1 VPTTCTPFPEKSA
14 LSTPTAL
21 YGPGSGGCQ
30 PAKIAC
36 DVTMMNATS
45 NPQAAA
51 EQAGKNY
58 RDVTTKL
65 GHLGLDTSVPEAVRA
80 MAEKTVAQ
88 TREVYDSSKD
98 ALDASIATFER
109 TFDAAGQGAAAFNR
123 KIVDIARRNV
133 NSVFD
138 LAKSLAGAK
147 KLTDI
152 VELQAAYWPKQ
163 FEVLT
168 APAEEVRGLSTKLTA
183 AAAEPIKR
191 T

>member
-1 VPTTCTPFPEKSA
+1 MAQK
-14 LSTPTAL
+14 
-21 YGPGSGGCQ
+21 
-30 PAKIAC
+30 
-36 DVTMMNATS
+36 TM
-45 NPQAAA
+45 
-51 EQAGKNY
+51 
-58 RDVTTKL
+58 
-65 GHLGLDTSVPEAVRA
+65 
-80 MAEKTVAQ
+80 AQ

-123 KIVDIARRNV
+123 KIVDIAKRNV

-152 VELQAAYWPKQ
+152 VELQAVCWPKQ
-163 FEVLT
+163 FAVL
-168 APAEEVRGLSTKLTA
+168 AAQAEEVRGLSTKLTA

>member
-1 VPTTCTPFPEKSA
+1 
-14 LSTPTAL
+14 
-21 YGPGSGGCQ
+21 
-30 PAKIAC
+30 
-36 DVTMMNATS
+36 MNATS

-80 MAEKTVAQ
+80 MAQKTMAQ

-109 TFDAAGQGAAAFNR
+109 TFDSAGQGAAAFNR
-123 KIVDIARRNV
+123 KIVDIAKRNV

-152 VELQAAYWPKQ
+152 VELQAAYWRKQ
-163 FEVLT
+163 FDALT
-168 APAEEVRGLSTKLTA
+168 AQAEEVRTLSTKVTA
-183 AAAEPIKR
+183 DTAQSMEEHVARGVDELGR
-191 T
+191 VH

>member
-1 VPTTCTPFPEKSA
+1 M
-14 LSTPTAL
+14 TA
-21 YGPGSGGCQ
+21 
-30 PAKIAC
+30 
-36 DVTMMNATS
+36 TF

-51 EQAGKNY
+51 EQARKNY
-58 RDVTTKL
+58 RDVTTQL
-65 GHLGLDTSVPEAVRA
+65 SHLGLNTSVPEAVRA
-80 MAEKTVAQ
+80 MAEKSVAQ
-88 TREVYDSSKD
+88 TREIYDRSKD

-109 TFDAAGQGAAAFNR
+109 TFDGAGQSATAFNR
-123 KIVDIARRNV
+123 KIVDIAKRNV

-147 KLTDI
+147 KLADT
-152 VELQAAYWPKQ
+152 VELQAIYWRKQ

-168 APAEEVRGLSTKLTA
+168 AQAEEVRGLSTKLTA